1 MSRKALIITSVSGFV
16 PQFEMENVK
25 ILQNMGYEV
34 HYATNY
40 NNPSYGED
48 NSRLDGTG
56 IVRHQ
61 VDFTRAILPFR
72 DIIKAYRQLVEI
84 MKKER
89 FALIHCHTPIAA
101 VLGRMAAHKTDM
113 APVIYTAHGFHF
125 FKGAPLL
132 NWLLYYP
139 AERYFARYTDAI
151 ITINEED
158 YIMAQKMKL
167 REGGRV
173 YKVNGVGIDYSR
185 ISSNVSDRRGKRA
198 ELGIPDTAKVII
210 SVGEINDNKN
220 HITVCKAMKQLDSD
234 VHYIIC
240 GKGERQEEVAE
251 YIHNNGLSDR
261 VHMLH
266 FRTDVT
272 EIMKAADV
280 FVMPSK
286 REGLPVAMMEAMA
299 CGLPVIAMNI
309 RGCRDLVDDGKGG
322 ILLEKNVPEEY
333 ADAIRRMFARDY
345 RSMGAY
351 NCKKAEKYDKSHVK
365 SQTEAIYAHYIPKVL
380 LVTTVSGFVPQF
392 EMGNVRIL
400 QEMGY
405 EVHYA
410 TNYNMPA
417 YGNDNS
423 RLDGTGIVR
432 HQVDFHRSPYR
443 MRENVKAYRQ
453 LRQVLCEDR
462 YSLVHCHTPMG
473 AALARLAAHNTH
485 TAPVVYTAHGFHFF
499 TGAKVLNWLVYYT
512 VEKIFAHWTDVLIT
526 INQEDYDRA
535 SKHFH
540 MRKRMWHKGCVKKI
554 NGVGIDLE
562 KYKDV
567 QVDRAA
573 KRKELGLAD
582 DDYVFVSVG
591 ELIHRKNHQIVIRA
605 LAQMKTDKNVKY
617 IICGQ
622 GALQQDLE
630 ELIQECGVEDKVK
643 LLGYRTDVKEILKVS
658 DCFIFPSKQEGLPV
672 ALMEAMASGIPVLCS
687 KIRGNVDLINH
698 ESQIIDITS
707 PEKCARAMERKTE
720 LQYIPSDMSRF
731 EEKNVR
737 AEMRKIYGEIL

>member
-1 MSRKALIITSVSGFV
+1 MNKKALIITSVSGFM

-34 HYATNY
+34 HYAANY
-40 NNPSYGED
+40 NNSSCGED
-48 NSRLDGTG
+48 NSRLDETG
-56 IVRHQ
+56 IVCHQ
-61 VDFTRAILPFR
+61 VDFTDSDSSFGN
-72 DIIKAYRQLVEI
+72 IIKSYKQLVEI

-89 FALIHCHTPIAA
+89 FALVHCYTPIGAA
-101 VLGRMAAHKTDM
+101 LGRMAAHKTDT
-113 APVIYTAHGFHF
+113 APVVYTAHEFHF
-125 FKGAPLL
+125 FKRAPLL
-132 NWLLYYP
+132 KRLLHYLV
-139 AERYFARYTDAI
+139 ERYFARYTDAI
-151 ITINEED
+151 ITTNDED

-167 REGGRV
+167 RKGGRV
-173 YKVNGVGIDYSR
+173 YKVNGV
-185 ISSNVSDRRGKRA
+185 
-198 ELGIPDTAKVII
+198 EL
-210 SVGEINDNKN
+210 E
-220 HITVCKAMKQLDSD
+220 M
-234 VHYIIC
+234 
-240 GKGERQEEVAE
+240 EE
-251 YIHNNGLSDR
+251 
-261 VHMLH
+261 
-266 FRTDVT
+266 
-272 EIMKAADV
+272 
-280 FVMPSK
+280 
-286 REGLPVAMMEAMA
+286 
-299 CGLPVIAMNI
+299 
-309 RGCRDLVDDGKGG
+309 
-322 ILLEKNVPEEY
+322 
-333 ADAIRRMFARDY
+333 
-345 RSMGAY
+345 
-351 NCKKAEKYDKSHVK
+351 
-365 SQTEAIYAHYIPKVL
+365 IYACYTPKVL

-443 MRENVKAYRQ
+443 IRENVKAYRQ
-453 LRQVLCEDR
+453 LKKVLCEDR

-499 TGAKVLNWLVYYT
+499 TGAKALNWLVYYT
-512 VEKIFAHWTDVLIT
+512 AEKIFAHWTDVLIT

-554 NGVGIDLE
+554 NGVGIDLG
-562 KYKDV
+562 KYRDV

-605 LAQMKTDKNVKY
+605 LAQMKTDKSVKY

-622 GALQQDLE
+622 GDLQQDLE
-630 ELIQECGVEDKVK
+630 KLIQECGVEDKVK
-643 LLGYRTDVKEILKVS
+643 LLGYRTDVKEILKAS

-672 ALMEAMASGIPVLCS
+672 ALMEAMASGVPVLCS

-720 LQYIPSDMSRF
+720 LQYVPSDMSRF

-737 AEMRKIYGEIL
+737 AEMRKIYGEILGNIEFLA